1 MKSHRYSLT
10 LPVLRDKTVM
20 CNKYPK
26 KKKKQKKSKETEG
39 RKMRNMH
46 TPTQLECFSPHLK
59 NL

>member
-26 KKKKQKKSKETEG
+26 KKKKSKRKAKKQREE
-39 RKMRNMH
+39 R
-46 TPTQLECFSPHLK
+46 
-59 NL
+59 

>member
-26 KKKKQKKSKETEG
+26 KKKKAKEKQRNRGKKDEKHAHSNSA
-39 RKMRNMH
+39 RV
-46 TPTQLECFSPHLK
+46 LFSSP
-59 NL
+59 